1 MLARMYSDVGVEAA
15 DSLDGVLKMDP
26 ELGTD
31 CDRYYKTFLAI
42 GTYLA
47 NGTVNGG

>member
-31 CDRYYKTFLAI
+31 CDRYYKTFFAI
-42 GTYLA
+42 T
-47 NGTVNGG
+47 NDTVN